1 MLQQAQEPGTADQ
14 ARLGWGEEERGSL
27 HPNGWFLSFLGPH
40 LKHTK
45 VPRLEVESQLLLLA
59 YTTAT
64 ATPGPVC
71 DLHHCSR
78 PCQSLHPLVKATDR
92 TCILMDTR
100 WVLSLLSP
108 HGNSPSRFYIEERD
122 ERWGNRV
129 IFPREESAPVW
140 KEAMVVLCLQ
150 GASFVDC
157 PCSIPR
163 PPTPKK
169 CPCPDPWP
177 LSSHLVVELPPAPE
191 TQLQEL
197 VCVLLDDL
205 EAHPA
210 KKNPELRG

>member
-14 ARLGWGEEERGSL
+14 ARLGWGEEEGGSL

-78 PCQSLHPLVKATDR
+78 PCQSLHPLVKAMDR
-92 TCILMDTR
+92 TCILMDTS

-108 HGNSPSRFYIEERD
+108 HGNSPSGFYIEERN

-129 IFPREESAPVW
+129 IFPREESAPGG

-150 GASFVDC
+150 GALICRLSLQHPMASHPQEV
-157 PCSIPR
+157 PLPR
-163 PPTPKK
+163 PLAPQLS
-169 CPCPDPWP
+169 PCRRASTSPRN
-177 LSSHLVVELPPAPE
+177 AAAR
-191 TQLQEL
+191 TC
-197 VCVLLDDL
+197 VCS
-205 EAHPA
+205 A
-210 KKNPELRG
+210 G